1 MLDLQKYADGN
12 VLFDGQYKLLRR
24 LSAAGGTADVWL
36 ALAIKT
42 IDTLGD
48 YSDEENSVPNEE
60 SGMKVAIK
68 IYRLQN
74 ILDIEGEQRFKDEF
88 KIVYNCHHANLG
100 ISIINQKILSF

>member
-12 VLFDGQYKLLRR
+12 VLFDGQYKLLHR
-24 LSAAGGTADVWL
+24 LSEAGGTADVWL
-36 ALAIKT
+36 ALAVKT

-48 YSDEENSVPNEE
+48 YYDEENSTPNEE

-74 ILDIEGEQRFKDEF
+74 ILDIEGEF
-88 KIVYNCHHANLG
+88 L
-100 ISIINQKILSF
+100 SIFTYIIRTILFFSTKFSLLAS